1 MTNNIK
7 KILTLSLFKPLTQ
20 SMKTKIHSSTE
31 IKDLPFPVAFVD
43 KRFEIKQYSDVFHD
57 YFDFKVTDTLPKY
70 LQGLIGELPKS
81 FLALKKR
88 KSSQKIPLSEFISYV
103 SRKGELRWHKL
114 TLYECKSGK
123 GYYLYFEDVTKKKI
137 AFDLSLQAEHTAK
150 IGSWEVD
157 LVNNQIYWS
166 DMTKEIHEVSEDF
179 VPDLEGGINFYK
191 KGEHRDRIVELVS
204 NAIENGVSF
213 DEEFIIVT
221 AKGNEKWVRSICS
234 VEMVN
239 GKATRIFGVFQDI
252 DKAKS
257 ESLKYQVLTDR
268 MRVAVQS
275 SNIGIWDYDI
285 VNNVLVWDDNMYELY
300 QVKKEN
306 FSGEVEAW
314 ESTIHPDDRE
324 KSLKAVQEAV
334 EGKKEFNTEFR
345 IKTADGS
352 VRYIHGLGK
361 VFRNQKGEAIRMVG
375 ANTDVS
381 RIKKAD
387 SRLRQLLN
395 TTEKQ
400 NQSLLNFAHIVSH
413 NLRSNSSNL
422 SMLTGMLLEN
432 TEPKKQQRFL
442 EMIRLS
448 SERLDETVVQL
459 NEVIKIQTDHNLNY
473 QWVPVKQTLTKVLES
488 INAHIEEIDPKINI
502 QIPDE
507 LKVYGVK
514 AYIGSIFL
522 NLLTNSLKY
531 RKQEM
536 KLQID
541 IESKENEENTVISFK
556 DNGRGIDLKRHGDKL
571 FGMYKTFHG
580 NKDAKGV
587 GLFISKNQMDT
598 MNAEIEVE
606 SEVDKGAAFHL
617 YFSNKKKN

>member
-1 MTNNIK
+1 
-7 KILTLSLFKPLTQ
+7 
-20 SMKTKIHSSTE
+20 MKTKIHSSTE